1 MTGPVAPSHVES
13 VWDPGILPVVSLTE
27 KLTCDATSGGKKKT
41 THQMKNS

>member
-13 VWDPGILPVVSLTE
+13 GWDPGILPVVSLTE
-27 KLTCDATSGGKKKT
+27 KLTHDATSAEKKK